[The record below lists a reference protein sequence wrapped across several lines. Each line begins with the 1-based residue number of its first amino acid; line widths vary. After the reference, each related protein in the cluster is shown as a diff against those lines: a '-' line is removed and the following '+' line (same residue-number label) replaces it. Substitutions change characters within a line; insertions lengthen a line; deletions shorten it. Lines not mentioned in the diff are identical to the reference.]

1 VNGLESLR
9 QALGA
14 LRSNKLRAFLTMLG
28 VIIGVGAMVIMVAV
42 VEGFETTIQ
51 RQFEGLGS
59 RLIFIFYSPQEDQPK
74 ARRTFE
80 GLRMAD
86 VSAVREQCD
95 LVGQVSAE
103 NDLGQVKASYG
114 GEERTTRLVGVEPQ
128 YQQVR
133 VVRAGRG
140 RFIEGRDLEE
150 WRAVCVL
157 GEEIATKL
165 FGTDDPLGRDLTVS
179 WSSGNSLRLTVVGL
193 LETKGR
199 SFDENYNDRIYV
211 PLTMLQKRMS
221 GADQVSVIFAQARDA
236 GSTEAA
242 MDQVW
247 AVLMRRHEN
256 RPDFTV
262 DSQSRIMETLNT
274 IMMVLGMVL
283 AGIAGLSLLVGGIG
297 IMNIMLVSVTERTR
311 EIGIRKAVGAKRRDI
326 LWQFLIEAMTL
337 SGVGGLMG
345 VGVGYGVAAIVAAVA
360 GDRLPASVPVWA
372 AAAGFAFSV
381 GVGIV
386 SGVYPA
392 FRAARLDPI
401 QALRYE

>member
-1 VNGLESLR
+1 MADV
-9 QALGA
+9 GA
-14 LRSNKLRAFLTMLG
+14 LR
-28 VIIGVGAMVIMVAV
+28 
-42 VEGFETTIQ
+42 
-51 RQFEGLGS
+51 
-59 RLIFIFYSPQEDQPK
+59 D
-74 ARRTFE
+74 
-80 GLRMAD
+80 D
-86 VSAVREQCD
+86 CD

-103 NDLGQVKASYG
+103 NDLGQVKAAYG
-114 GEERTTRLVGVEPQ
+114 GEERTTRLVGVEPE

-133 VVRAGRG
+133 VVRAARG
-140 RFIEGRDLEE
+140 RFVEARDLEE

-157 GEEIATKL
+157 GEEIAAKL
-165 FGTDDPLGRDLTVS
+165 FGTADPLGRDVTVS
-179 WSSGNSLRLTVVGL
+179 WASGDRVRLTVIGL
-193 LETKGR
+193 LVQKGR

-211 PLTMLQKRMS
+211 PLTTLQRRMT

-236 GSTEAA
+236 QSTEAA

-247 AVLMRRHEN
+247 AVLMRRHDN

-274 IMMVLGMVL
+274 IMLVLGMVL

-337 SGVGGLMG
+337 SGIGGVMG
-345 VGVGYGVAAIVAAVA
+345 VGLGYGVAAVVATVA
-360 GDRLPASVPVWA
+360 KDRLPASVPGWA
-372 AAAGFAFSV
+372 AMAGFAFAV